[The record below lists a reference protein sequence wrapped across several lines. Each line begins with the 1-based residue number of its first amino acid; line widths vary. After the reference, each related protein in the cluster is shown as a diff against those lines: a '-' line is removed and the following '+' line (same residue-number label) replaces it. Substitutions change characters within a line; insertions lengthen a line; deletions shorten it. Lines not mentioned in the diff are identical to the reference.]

1 MAKYVADSIENIV
14 RKGETAV
21 SLFSIMLGYQTA
33 FFQGSLKPGFD
44 Q

>member
-21 SLFSIMLGYQTA
+21 SLFSIMLGIKRL
-33 FFQGSLKPGFD
+33 FSKGR
-44 Q
+44 